1 MCGVAAV
8 IGALPVAER
17 EALVAAMCGA
27 MQHRGP
33 DGEGLFSAAVA
44 ETGASGEG
52 GPGRGA
58 DALGVT
64 LGHRRLAIVDL
75 SPGGAQPMRSG
86 PLCVSWNGELYNHVA
101 LRAELVAAGE
111 LLRTRSDTEV
121 MLRLCERLGV
131 EAALQRAVGPLG
143 LLLWDGAR
151 RRLHLAR
158 DRFGKKPLYY
168 LQHRDV
174 LVVASEPK
182 ALALVAPRLGT
193 RLSVDRETLACYLA
207 DAEHDVGERTFFA
220 EIRRVP
226 AGARIEVD
234 LDTGRPRLRL
244 QRYYTLRP
252 ATDAPADPDEARA
265 AFRELLGD
273 ALRLRI
279 ACDVPVGALLSGGLD
294 SSSLVCLAAAQG
306 AVLPTFS
313 AVHRPGEP
321 WDERQHIAVVTSHT
335 GAPNSIVVPEAAL
348 DPESFTRFVAQ
359 HDEPVG
365 GASIWAQHQVFRLA
379 HEHGLRVMLSG
390 QGADEALT
398 GYRGAFPMLLAERV
412 RRRQLGL
419 LGRDLRRLGLRG
431 PAAAEALLRAGWTAL
446 RARVLP
452 RSVDEEV
459 RRLRWR
465 WQFRDRAGLRVGE
478 LLCGQPAPPPPEPGP
493 LHDACDE
500 HSLVHGYL
508 YRLLTGASLA
518 SILRY
523 EDRSSMAA
531 SIESRAPFLDHRLV
545 ELCLALPVDVLL
557 HGGRTKA
564 VLRDALADVLP
575 APIRDRRDKVGFAAP
590 EERYLTG
597 PLRPL
602 VLDLLGSPEMAGRGV
617 FDCAALLAGYR
628 RALSGDGSL
637 DSYPLWKALNTEL
650 WLRAFGLNL

>member
-8 IGALPVAER
+8 IGALPRAER
-17 EALVAAMCGA
+17 EQLVTAMCEA

-33 DGEGLFSAAVA
+33 DGHGVFSATATA
-44 ETGASGEG
+44 TDD
-52 GPGRGA
+52 

-75 SPGGAQPMRSG
+75 SPGGAQPMQRG
-86 PLCVSWNGELYNHVA
+86 ALCLSWNGELYNHVA
-101 LRAELVAAGE
+101 LRAELVQCGAA
-111 LLRTRSDTEV
+111 LHSRSDTEV
-121 MLRLCERLGV
+121 LLALCERLGPQ
-131 EAALQRAVGPLG
+131 AALQRSLGPLA
-143 LLLWDGAR
+143 LLLWDAAG

-168 LQHRDV
+168 LELPRPGV
-174 LVVASEPK
+174 LVIASEPK
-182 ALALVAPRLGT
+182 ALALAARRLGA
-193 RLSVDRETLACYLA
+193 RLSVDAGTLACYLA

-226 AGARIEVD
+226 PGTRIEVD
-234 LDTGRPRLRL
+234 LDSGRPRLRAE
-244 QRYYTLRP
+244 RYYTLRP
-252 ATDAPADPDEARA
+252 ALAVPTERAEALA
-265 AFRELLGD
+265 AFRALLAD
-273 ALRLRI
+273 ALRLRL

-306 AVLPTFS
+306 ARLPTFS

-321 WDERQHIAVVTSHT
+321 WDERGHIACVVAHT
-335 GAPNSIVVPEAAL
+335 GVPSALTVPEEALAPAA
-348 DPESFTRFVAQ
+348 FTAFVAQ

-365 GASIWAQHQVFRLA
+365 GASIWAQHEVFQLA
-379 HEHGLRVMLSG
+379 KRHGLRVLLSG

-412 RRRQLGL
+412 RRRE
-419 LGRDLRRLGLRG
+419 LGRLGPELQRLGLTG
-431 PAAAEALLRAGWTAL
+431 GAAALALGRATWTAL

-452 RSVDEEV
+452 RPLDAAVQHQ
-459 RRLRWR
+459 RWR
-465 WQFRDRAGLRVGE
+465 WQFRDRPGLHLSALPV
-478 LLCGQPAPPPPEPGP
+478 PPPPVPGP
-493 LHDACDE
+493 WHDACDE
-500 HSLVHGYL
+500 QSLVHGYL

-523 EDRSSMAA
+523 EDRNSMAA

-575 APIRDRRDKVGFAAP
+575 GPIRDRRDKVGFAAP
-590 EERYLTG
+590 EARYLLG

-602 VLDLLGSPEMAGRGV
+602 VQDLLASPQLRARPV
-617 FDCAALLAGYR
+617 FDGRALIAGYQR
-628 RALSGDGSL
+628 GCDGGPF
-637 DSYPLWKALNTEL
+637 DSYLLWKALNVEL
-650 WLRAFGLNL
+650 WLRAFELSL